1 MGAAVEE
8 GEQRPARAVVGGDA
22 GVRGSEVR
30 RVEKIRLRGEGRRG
44 EDEVLGDHGELVQHE
59 VVRGRERGYDE
70 RRRGVLERVVR
81 GLVSGVSGVSG
92 VRRRVWFGFV
102 GERGREAEL
111 KLWCRLRSVSY
122 TLLFLL

>member
-22 GVRGSEVR
+22 GVRGCEVR
-30 RVEKIRLRGEGRRG
+30 RVEKIRQRGEGRRG

-59 VVRGRERGYDE
+59 VVRGRERGYVE
-70 RRRGVLERVVR
+70 RRRGVLVRGVR
-81 GLVSGVSGVSG
+81 GLVCGVSKNNENNK
-92 VRRRVWFGFV
+92 RVWFGFV

-111 KLWCRLRSVSY
+111 KL
-122 TLLFLL
+122 